1 MTTLTRDRD
10 LDRWRWFLLVAAVYD
25 IALGVAFFFFYEP
38 IFKAI
43 DMPLPSHVS
52 YVHLSAVFVAIQ
64 GLSYLLA
71 WLDPL
76 ANVGIVKVGVAY
88 KAAYSALAAY
98 YVAVGQ
104 IPSMFFAWFGL
115 FDFVFLIGFVLFI
128 RWAGRRTAAA

>member
-1 MTTLTRDRD
+1 MTTITPDRD

-43 DMPLPSHVS
+43 GMPLPPHVS

-98 YVAVGQ
+98 YVATSQ

-115 FDFVFLIGFVLFI
+115 FDFAFLIGFVLFI
-128 RWAGRRTAAA
+128 RWAGRETAAR